1 LILQVK
7 ERKKSG
13 GSMRI
18 SIIGVGYVG
27 LVTGACFAETG
38 NDVICI
44 DIDEEKIENLK
55 NGIIPIYEPH
65 LEELVKNNLK
75 EGRLHFTT
83 KIKDAVDHGL
93 IVFICVNT
101 PQDEDGSAD
110 LQFVK
115 RVADDI
121 GQHIEKYRI
130 IVVKSTV
137 PVGTCEMVRDTIA
150 QKLSE
155 RGVDIPFD
163 IASNPEFLKEGV
175 AVDDCMKPE
184 RVVVGVEH
192 SRVEEIMREL
202 YAPFTRTGAPFL
214 VMDIRSSEMTK
225 YTANSMLATRIS
237 FMNQIAM
244 ICERLG
250 ADVMMVMRGIG
261 SDSRIGPKF
270 LFPGVGFGGSCFPKD
285 VRALIKTAQEYGY
298 NPSILEQVMHINEE
312 QRAVFTKKIESYY
325 NNDIKG
331 KTFAVWGLA
340 FKPNTDDMR
349 EAPSVYIIDRLTR
362 GGAFCNLFD
371 PKAMGAASKILE
383 GNNNIRFGKNQY
395 EVLEGVDGLILVT
408 EWLSFREPD
417 FERMKT
423 LMKEH
428 IIFDGRNQYN
438 PKSMARYG
446 FKYICI
452 GRPNV

>member
-1 LILQVK
+1 
-7 ERKKSG
+7 
-13 GSMRI
+13 
-18 SIIGVGYVG
+18 
-27 LVTGACFAETG
+27 
-38 NDVICI
+38 
-44 DIDEEKIENLK
+44 
-55 NGIIPIYEPH
+55 
-65 LEELVKNNLK
+65 
-75 EGRLHFTT
+75 
-83 KIKDAVDHGL
+83 
-93 IVFICVNT
+93 
-101 PQDEDGSAD
+101 
-110 LQFVK
+110 
-115 RVADDI
+115 
-121 GQHIEKYRI
+121 
-130 IVVKSTV
+130 
-137 PVGTCEMVRDTIA
+137 
-150 QKLSE
+150 
-155 RGVDIPFD
+155 
-163 IASNPEFLKEGV
+163 
-175 AVDDCMKPE
+175 
-184 RVVVGVEH
+184 
-192 SRVEEIMREL
+192 
-202 YAPFTRTGAPFL
+202 
-214 VMDIRSSEMTK
+214 MTK

-237 FMNQIAM
+237 FMNQIAT

-298 NPSILEQVMHINEE
+298 NPSILEQVMQINEK
-312 QRAVFTKKIESYY
+312 QRAAFTERIEAYY

-331 KTFAVWGLA
+331 KTFAIWGLA

-349 EAPSVYIIDRLTR
+349 EAPSVYIVDRLTK

-371 PKAMGAASKILE
+371 PKAMGVASKILE
-383 GNNNIRFGKNQY
+383 GNNNIRFGNNQY
-395 EVLEGVDGLILVT
+395 EVLKDVDGLILVT

-438 PKSMARYG
+438 PKSMARHG

>member
-1 LILQVK
+1 
-7 ERKKSG
+7 
-13 GSMRI
+13 MRI
-18 SIIGVGYVG
+18 SIVGVGYVG
-27 LVTGACFAETG
+27 LVTGVCFAETG

-44 DIDEEKIENLK
+44 DIDENKIENLK
-55 NGIIPIYEPH
+55 KGIIPIYEPH

-83 KIKDAVDHGL
+83 QIKDAVDHGL

-110 LQFVK
+110 LQYVK
-115 RVADDI
+115 QVAEDI
-121 GQHIEKYRI
+121 GRHIEKYRI
-130 IVVKSTV
+130 VVVKSTV

-214 VMDIRSSEMTK
+214 VMDVRSSEMTK

-237 FMNQIAM
+237 FMNQIAT

-298 NPSILEQVMHINEE
+298 NPSILEQVMQINEK
-312 QRAVFTKKIESYY
+312 QRAAFTERIEAYY

-331 KTFAVWGLA
+331 KTFAIWGLA

-349 EAPSVYIIDRLTR
+349 EAPSVYIVDRLTK

-371 PKAMGAASKILE
+371 PKAMGVASKILE
-383 GNNNIRFGKNQY
+383 GNNNIRFGNNQY
-395 EVLEGVDGLILVT
+395 EVLKDVDGLILVT

-438 PKSMARYG
+438 PKSMARHG